1 MDNGYMDMYKV
12 MKALVEVKFDGIAIP
27 DHIPGMGRSATPA
40 EGARAGARTGGAANS
55 RAGAGLAYSIAYM
68 RALLYTAPL
77 MPAPGSRPL
86 ADARGSESTAE
97 PRP

>member
-1 MDNGYMDMYKV
+1 MDMYKV

-27 DHIPGMGRSATPA
+27 DHIPGMGRSATPAGAPA

>member
-1 MDNGYMDMYKV
+1 MSATLPNFVETFLDNGYMDMYKV

-27 DHIPGMGRSATPA
+27 DHIPGMGRPATPVGAPA

-68 RALLYTAPL
+68 RALLNA
-77 MPAPGSRPL
+77 AQASK
-86 ADARGSESTAE
+86 A
-97 PRP
+97 